1 MKRLV
6 MEFSP
11 HLDCIARANNE
22 AGEAMFR
29 VFAGSID
36 LV

>member
-1 MKRLV
+1 MGT
-6 MEFSP
+6 SP
-11 HLDCIARANNE
+11 HLDYIARADNE
-22 AGEAMFR
+22 AREAMFP